1 MIRLRNHQKLKNNQ
15 KLNNCANNKFR
26 FNSQVGIANLK
37 LFIRKLALF
46 YKTVTNIADSDI
58 KCQSK
63 INRAVF
69 SISDVKKY
77 VAY

>member
-1 MIRLRNHQKLKNNQ
+1 MLITL
-15 KLNNCANNKFR
+15 KLNF
-26 FNSQVGIANLK
+26 FNWCEGPNLK